1 MIYLLILYLA
11 FFSALET
18 VLKNVKTLTLGI
30 RMHYFPF
37 DAKL

>member
-11 FFSALET
+11 LFSTLET
-18 VLKNVKTLTLGI
+18 VLKNVKILTLGI
-30 RMHYFPF
+30 SMRYLPF